1 MFRIFS
7 RFNALFIRP
16 HIMEY
21 QTQLIQRV
29 NDDIE
34 TLREKFKVQYM
45 QSMRVEDVLYEGW
58 ANQVEGQTLTE
69 TL

>member
-7 RFNALFIRP
+7 RFTELFIRP
-16 HIMEY
+16 HTREY

-45 QSMRVEDVLYEGW
+45 RPR
-58 ANQVEGQTLTE
+58 LTRCPM
-69 TL
+69 